1 MAKFYGSVGYAVFD
15 ETSPGVFEEVITEK
29 KYRGDIEQVPM
40 IKNQPTENLN
50 DDITLNNKISIVT
63 DLFADEHLYAIRYV
77 VYGGSKWKVTSVELR
92 RPRIILSIG
101 GVYNG

>member
-92 RPRIILSIG
+92 RPRIVLSIG

>member
-29 KYRGDIEQVPM
+29 NYRGDIEQVPM

>member
-1 MAKFYGSVGYAVFD
+1 
-15 ETSPGVFEEVITEK
+15 
-29 KYRGDIEQVPM
+29 M

-92 RPRIILSIG
+92 RPRIVLSIG